1 MAPRSTIFNN
11 IPVIDTE
18 EAPIIVNNQGL
29 GLLDCCIHPDF
40 ITAVEFGHHDCV
52 INAVNHARNTD
63 EEWDQDYLYT
73 AIEWGTLEYIGYAL
87 ERCVLDDVSIML
99 ACASKKIEHV
109 HYLLYGLNG
118 GIWDKNIMRLALRF
132 GFLECVKYAREK
144 SVPWDEKSMWL
155 AVYSGSVELVE
166 YLLENGH
173 VLYDNLMI
181 AAMRENDDNRT
192 RLEMVRF
199 LHENNIPWDN
209 KSMVHAIQRREYN
222 LVKYAYENG
231 CSCDENILDVCKN
244 INFDMLVYAVEVMGC
259 KLTGLHMEDAFTH
272 LNEPHVRYM
281 HEKGCP
287 WTFNCINIAYQE
299 LKFTSS
305 SDILEYALMNGILDP
320 LEMRRYD
327 EE

>member
-1 MAPRSTIFNN
+1 MAPRSTLFDN

-18 EAPIIVNNQGL
+18 EAPIIVNDQ
-29 GLLDCCIHPDF
+29 GLLDCCTDPDF
-40 ITAVEFGHHDCV
+40 ITAVEFEHHNCV

-87 ERCVLDDVSIML
+87 EMRCVLDDVSIMQ
-99 ACASKKIEHV
+99 ACISKKIEHV
-109 HYLLYGLNG
+109 HYVLYGLNG

-155 AVYSGSVELVE
+155 AVYSGSVELLE

-173 VLYDNLMI
+173 VLYDNLMN

-259 KLTGLHMEDAFTH
+259 KLTGLHMEDAFSH
-272 LNEPHVRYM
+272 HNEPHVRYM

-287 WTFNCINIAYQE
+287 WTFNCINIAYQQ
-299 LKFTSS
+299 LHSS
-305 SDILEYALMNGILDP
+305 IDMLEYALKNGILDP